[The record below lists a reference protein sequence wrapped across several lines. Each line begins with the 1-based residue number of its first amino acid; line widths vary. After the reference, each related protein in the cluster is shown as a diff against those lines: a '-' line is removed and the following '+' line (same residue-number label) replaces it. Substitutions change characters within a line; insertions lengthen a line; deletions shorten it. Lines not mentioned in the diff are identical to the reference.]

1 MSEPNTALHQEF
13 CNTEGGLYLSYENAN
28 KAKVAVALRRIFP
41 NQGVKSAQHIELP
54 LTGKLAGGISCECPG
69 VFSIGCGELPQGK
82 TEDRGEYSGIGGVWA
97 AENGDIILSAPKGSV
112 RIIADNIEL
121 ISNGNQKETG
131 HVSVFANGKFRTH
144 SDRVEIDADTD
155 IQIVAPVE
163 VNITGTEL
171 VHIEAG
177 TYKVEE
183 GSDTKGDPTG
193 GSSASIAPGTKT
205 RPQWA
210 RQIIRF
216 FKNFTG

>member
-13 CNTEGGLYLSYENAN
+13 CNTEGGLYLSYEAAN
-28 KAKVAVALRRIFP
+28 GPKIAAALRRVFP
-41 NQGVKSAQHIELP
+41 NHGVNYAQSIELIM
-54 LTGKLAGGISCECPG
+54 TGPLAGGIKCETPG
-69 VFSIGCGELPQGK
+69 VFEIACGELPAGK
-82 TEDRGEYSGIGGVWA
+82 TGKYQGVGGVWS
-97 AENGDIILSAPKGSV
+97 AENGDIIIAAPNGS
-112 RIIADNIEL
+112 IKLLADNIEL
-121 ISNGNQKETG
+121 LANGDQKETG

-144 SDRVEIDADTD
+144 SNRVEIDADTD

-205 RPQWA
+205 RPQWV
-210 RQIIRF
+210 RQVFRF

>member
-1 MSEPNTALHQEF
+1 MSEPNTALHQGF
-13 CNTEGGLYLSYENAN
+13 YNTEGGLYLSYENAN
-28 KAKVAVALRRIFP
+28 KAKVAAGLRRVFP
-41 NQGVKSAQHIELP
+41 NHGVKFAQHIELP

-69 VFSIGCGELPQGK
+69 VFAISCGELPQGK

-144 SDRVEIDADTD
+144 SDRVEIDANTD
-155 IQIVAPVE
+155 IQLVAPVE
-163 VNITGTEL
+163 INLTGTES

-177 TYKVEE
+177 SLVEEE
-183 GSDTKGDPTG
+183 GSDTMGDPTALSALTDP
-193 GSSASIAPGTKT
+193 GSKT
-205 RPQWA
+205 RLQWL
-210 RQIIRF
+210 RQAERLF
-216 FKNFTG
+216 STWF

>member
-1 MSEPNTALHQEF
+1 MAQPNTWNHLEF
-13 CNTEGGLYLSYENAN
+13 NNTEGGVFCSYSN
-28 KAKVAVALRRIFP
+28 KNGAKIAVALRRIFP

-155 IQIVAPVE
+155 IQLVAPVE
-163 VNITGTEL
+163 LNLTGTES
-171 VHIEAG
+171 VHIEG
-177 TYKVEE
+177 GSIIEEE
-183 GSDTKGDPTG
+183 GSDTKGIPGGGLKDP
-193 GSSASIAPGTKT
+193 GSKT
-205 RPQWA
+205 RLQWLRQTA
-210 RQIIRF
+210 RL
-216 FKNFTG
+216 FKPWF

>member
-28 KAKVAVALRRIFP
+28 GAKIAAALRRVFP
-41 NQGVKSAQHIELP
+41 NHGVNYAQSIEL
-54 LTGKLAGGISCECPG
+54 LMTGPLAGGIKCETPG
-69 VFSIGCGELPQGK
+69 VFEIACGELPAGK
-82 TEDRGEYSGIGGVWA
+82 TGKYQGVGGVWS
-97 AENGDIILSAPKGSV
+97 AENGDIVLAAPNGSIKLLAQNIEILS
-112 RIIADNIEL
+112 
-121 ISNGNQKETG
+121 NGDQKETG

-144 SDRVEIDADTD
+144 SNRVEIDADTD

>member
-41 NQGVKSAQHIELP
+41 NQGVNYAQHIELP

-69 VFSIGCGELPQGK
+69 VFAINCGELPQGK
-82 TEDRGEYSGIGGVWA
+82 TEDRGEYSGVGGVWS

-121 ISNGNQKETG
+121 ISNGDQKETG

-155 IQIVAPVE
+155 IQLVAPVE
-163 VNITGTEL
+163 LNLTGTEN
-171 VHIEAG
+171 VHVEAG
-177 TYKVEE
+177 SFIVEE
-183 GSDTKGDPTG
+183 GSDIGGVPAPTKASTDP
-193 GSSASIAPGTKT
+193 GSKT
-205 RPQWA
+205 RLQWF
-210 RQIIRF
+210 RQTKRF
-216 FKNFTG
+216 FETWF

>member
-13 CNTEGGLYLSYENAN
+13 NNTEGGLYLSYENAN
-28 KAKVAVALRRIFP
+28 GAKIAAALRRVFP
-41 NQGVKSAQHIELP
+41 NHGVNYAQSIEL
-54 LTGKLAGGISCECPG
+54 LMTGPLAGGIKCETPG
-69 VFSIGCGELPQGK
+69 VFEIACGELPAGK
-82 TEDRGEYSGIGGVWA
+82 TGKYQGVGGVWS
-97 AENGDIILSAPKGSV
+97 AENGDIVLAAPNGSIKLLAQNIEILS
-112 RIIADNIEL
+112 
-121 ISNGNQKETG
+121 NGDQKETG

-144 SDRVEIDADTD
+144 SNRVEIDANTD
-155 IQIVAPVE
+155 IQLVAPVE
-163 VNITGTEL
+163 LNLTGTEL

-177 TYKVEE
+177 TCKVEE

-216 FKNFTG
+216 FKNFTN

>member
-28 KAKVAVALRRIFP
+28 GAKIAAALRRVFP
-41 NQGVKSAQHIELP
+41 NHGVNYAQSIELI
-54 LTGKLAGGISCECPG
+54 LTGPLAGGIKCETPG
-69 VFSIGCGELPQGK
+69 VFEIACGELPAGK
-82 TEDRGEYSGIGGVWA
+82 TGKYQGVGGVWS
-97 AENGDIILSAPKGSV
+97 AENGDIIIAAPNGS
-112 RIIADNIEL
+112 IKLLADNIEL
-121 ISNGNQKETG
+121 LANGDQKETG
-131 HVSVFANGKFRTH
+131 HVSLFANGKFRTH

-155 IQIVAPVE
+155 IQLVCPVE
-163 VNITGTEL
+163 LNLTGTEG
-171 VHIEAG
+171 VHVEAG
-177 TYKVEE
+177 TFKVEE

>member
-69 VFSIGCGELPQGK
+69 VFAINCGELPQGK
-82 TEDRGEYSGIGGVWA
+82 TEDRGEYSGVGGVWS

-155 IQIVAPVE
+155 IQLVAPVE
-163 VNITGTEL
+163 LNLTGTES
-171 VHIEAG
+171 VHIEG
-177 TYKVEE
+177 GSIIEEE
-183 GSDTKGDPTG
+183 GSDTKGIPGGGLKDP
-193 GSSASIAPGTKT
+193 GSKT
-205 RPQWA
+205 RPQWL
-210 RQIIRF
+210 RQVERLF
-216 FKNFTG
+216 STWF

>member
-13 CNTEGGLYLSYENAN
+13 NNTEGGLYLSYENAN
-28 KAKVAVALRRIFP
+28 GAKIAAALRRVFP
-41 NQGVKSAQHIELP
+41 NHGVNYAQSIELIM
-54 LTGKLAGGISCECPG
+54 TGPLAGGIECETPG
-69 VFSIGCGELPQGK
+69 VFEIACGELPAGK
-82 TEDRGEYSGIGGVWA
+82 TGKYQGVGGVWS
-97 AENGDIILSAPKGSV
+97 AENGDIVLAAPNGSIKLLAQNIEILS
-112 RIIADNIEL
+112 
-121 ISNGNQKETG
+121 NGDQKETG

-144 SDRVEIDADTD
+144 SDRVEIDADKD

-177 TYKVEE
+177 TCKVEE

-205 RPQWA
+205 RPQWV
-210 RQIIRF
+210 RQVFRF